1 MHYPKAIA
9 FKLCESGGS
18 SLLAAFSSSVATDH
32 RMIDLSEVSGEGAGR
47 APSAS
52 PAAKPTHIQGDRRC
66 RIESS
71 HPGSVDHHSGDT
83 HSDQHEHAHPCG
95 HRECG
100 HTHVHL
106 NVGGERLQ
114 LVFAMMAAIL
124 LIASW
129 VVGQVAA
136 ASPSLIGPL
145 TMPQW
150 MIAASIF
157 FGGFFATIDALY
169 GLWVRRFQIDFLMI
183 VAALGAV
190 YIGHAGE
197 GALLLVLFSIGHAAE
212 HYALRRAQRSIEGL
226 AKLRPT
232 TATLWDESTG
242 QTRDVAV
249 EELQIGDT
257 VVVRPDSRIAAD
269 GVVVYGESSV
279 DQAAVTGESVPVDKL
294 PKNDFDP
301 RSGDWSS
308 LSPEHKL
315 FAGTI
320 NGGGTMR
327 LRVTRT
333 ADDMTLA
340 RVMRMVAEA
349 RAHRSPTQRL
359 TEKFERYFVPA
370 VLAFVVLLLFA
381 FIVIDESVSRSV
393 YRAIAV
399 LVAASPCALALATPS
414 AVLSAVARGGR
425 DGVLFKGGGPL
436 EQLGRVEAIALDK
449 TGTLTV
455 GKPEVVD
462 VVTAEGLDKAD
473 LLALAAA
480 VESLSDHPLA
490 NAIVDA
496 AKTDANRSAA
506 FHYQF
511 EVTESRRLTGRGVHA
526 TVDGEAVWI
535 GNARMFHDPIED
547 ETGERPPSMVAWVA
561 AADESLQNN
570 GRTTMIV
577 CYGEDFLGVIGLMD
591 VPRPN
596 ASAMIAALRQ
606 IGIREIVMLSGDN
619 QRAAQAIGDQVGIE
633 RVFGDLS
640 PEDKASAIEKIV
652 QQYPVA
658 MIGDGINDAPA
669 FATASV
675 SVAMGAAGSD
685 VALETAEVAL
695 MADDLSKLPLA
706 VSLSRAASRIIRQN
720 LWISLGMIAVLV
732 PASLF
737 GLQLGVAVVFHEGST
752 LLVVANALRLLAYQP
767 PVSRYLTAV
776 P

>member
-1 MHYPKAIA
+1 
-9 FKLCESGGS
+9 
-18 SLLAAFSSSVATDH
+18 
-32 RMIDLSEVSGEGAGR
+32 MIELSEVSGDDRGASSPGK
-47 APSAS
+47 PSDDSIDQTLAS
-52 PAAKPTHIQGDRRC
+52 QSSPRDSNADR
-66 RIESS
+66 
-71 HPGSVDHHSGDT
+71 SGDK
-83 HSDQHEHAHPCG
+83 HSLNKPNKAHCEHGQCGHNHAH
-95 HRECG
+95 
-100 HTHVHL
+100 L
-106 NVGGERLQ
+106 DFGGQRLQ
-114 LVFAMMAAIL
+114 LAFAIL
-124 LIASW
+124 ATIFLVTSW
-129 VVGQVAA
+129 IIGFAT
-136 ASPSLIGPL
+136 PESLRTIGPL
-145 TMPQW
+145 TITQW
-150 MIAASIF
+150 FIAASIL
-157 FGGFFATIDALY
+157 FGGFFATIDAIY
-169 GLWVRRFQIDFLMI
+169 GLWQRRFQIDFLMI

-212 HYALRRAQRSIEGL
+212 HYALQRAQRSIEGL

-232 TATLWDESTG
+232 TATLLDESTG
-242 QTRDVAV
+242 DTREVGVD
-249 EELQIGDT
+249 ELRVGDT
-257 VVVRPDSRIAAD
+257 VIVRPDSRIAAD

-279 DQAAVTGESVPVDKL
+279 DQSAVTGESVPVDKS
-294 PKNDFDP
+294 PRVDFDP
-301 RSGDWSS
+301 HRGDWNS
-308 LSPEHKL
+308 LDAEHKL

-320 NGGGTMR
+320 NGGGAMR

-340 RVMRMVAEA
+340 RVMRMVTEA

-359 TEKFERYFVPA
+359 TEQFERYFVPA
-370 VLAFVVLLLFA
+370 VLAFVCLLLFA
-381 FIVIDESVSRSV
+381 FLVIDEPVSRSV

-462 VVTAEGLDKAD
+462 VITAEGLKTAD

-490 NAIVDA
+490 SAIVVASKA
-496 AKTDANRSAA
+496 AATEASTID
-506 FHYQF
+506 HQF
-511 EVTESRRLTGRGVHA
+511 EVTQSSRLTGRGIHA
-526 TVDGEAVWI
+526 IVDGEAVWI
-535 GNARMFHDPIED
+535 GNSRMFNDPILGD
-547 ETGERPPSMVAWVA
+547 ARALPPQMEPWVA
-561 AADESLQNN
+561 QADEALKND

-591 VPRPN
+591 VPRAN
-596 ASAMIAALRQ
+596 ASQMITSLRQ

-619 QRAAQAIGDQVGIE
+619 QRAAQAIGDQVGID

-640 PEDKASAIEKIV
+640 PEDKVIAVERISQK
-652 QQYPVA
+652 YPVA
-658 MIGDGINDAPA
+658 MIGDGVNDAPA
-669 FATASV
+669 LATASV

-732 PASLF
+732 PATFF
-737 GLQLGVAVVFHEGST
+737 GLQLGIAVIFHEGST

-767 PVSRYLTAV
+767 PAALAIGASDRL
-776 P
+776 

>member
-9 FKLCESGGS
+9 FKLWESGGRFQS
-18 SLLAAFSSSVATDH
+18 AAFSSSVAADH

-47 APSAS
+47 TPSGS
-52 PAAKPTHIQGDRRC
+52 PSDNQGDRPLLL
-66 RIESS
+66 ESS
-71 HPGSVDHHSGDT
+71 HPDSNDSNAGDT
-83 HSDQHEHAHPCG
+83 HSHKHEHSHSCKHG
-95 HRECG
+95 ECG
-100 HTHVHL
+100 HTHAHL

-114 LVFAMMAAIL
+114 LVFAIMAAIL

-129 VVGQVAA
+129 TVGQVAA
-136 ASPSLIGPL
+136 ASLPIIGPL
-145 TMPQW
+145 TITQW

-183 VAALGAV
+183 VAALGAA

-212 HYALRRAQRSIEGL
+212 HYALRRARRSIEGL

-232 TATLWDESTG
+232 TATLWDETTG

-269 GVVVYGESSV
+269 GVVVFGESSV

-294 PKNDFDP
+294 PRIDFDP
-301 RSGDWSS
+301 HSGDWKS
-308 LSPEHKL
+308 LSAEHKL

-320 NGGGTMR
+320 NGGGAMR

-333 ADDMTLA
+333 ADDMTLT
-340 RVMRMVAEA
+340 RVMRMVTEA

-359 TEKFERYFVPA
+359 TEQFERYFVPA

-381 FIVIDESVSRSV
+381 FIVIDERPSQSV

-462 VVTAEGLDKAD
+462 VVTAEGLDTAD

-490 NAIVDA
+490 NAIVIA
-496 AKTDANRSAA
+496 SKTNANRSAA
-506 FHYQF
+506 LNYQF

-526 TVDGEAVWI
+526 IVDGEAVWI
-535 GNARMFHDPIED
+535 GNSRMFDDPIED
-547 ETGERPPSMVAWVA
+547 ETGERPPNMVAWVA
-561 AADESLQNN
+561 AADESLKNN

-596 ASAMIAALRQ
+596 ASAMITALRQ

-619 QRAAQAIGDQVGIE
+619 QRAAQAIGDQVGID

-640 PEDKASAIEKIV
+640 PEDKVSAIEKISE
-652 QQYPVA
+652 QYPVA
-658 MIGDGINDAPA
+658 MIGDGVNDAPA
-669 FATASV
+669 LATASV

-767 PVSRYLTAV
+767 PKSLPNRVN
-776 P
+776 

>member
-1 MHYPKAIA
+1 
-9 FKLCESGGS
+9 
-18 SLLAAFSSSVATDH
+18 
-32 RMIDLSEVSGEGAGR
+32 MIDLSEVSGEDFGR
-47 APSAS
+47 ARSDHLDPKDHNSGHA
-52 PAAKPTHIQGDRRC
+52 H
-66 RIESS
+66 S
-71 HPGSVDHHSGDT
+71 HN
-83 HSDQHEHAHPCG
+83 HEHAHQCKQGGCG
-95 HRECG
+95 N
-100 HTHVHL
+100 THAHL
-106 NVGGERLQ
+106 NFGGDKLQ
-114 LVFAMMAAIL
+114 LTFAILAAIL
-124 LIASW
+124 LFASW
-129 VVGQVAA
+129 LVGQVAA
-136 ASPSLIGPL
+136 SSIPVIGPL
-145 TMPQW
+145 TITQW

-169 GLWVRRFQIDFLMI
+169 GLWSRRFQIDFLMI

-212 HYALRRAQRSIEGL
+212 HYALGRAQRSIEGL

-257 VVVRPDSRIAAD
+257 VIVRPDSRIAAD

-279 DQAAVTGESVPVDKL
+279 DQAAVTGESVPVDKT
-294 PKNDFDP
+294 PRIDFDP
-301 RSGDWSS
+301 RSGDWKS
-308 LSPEHKL
+308 LTAEHKL

-320 NGGGTMR
+320 NGGGAMR

-340 RVMRMVAEA
+340 RVMRLVTEA
-349 RAHRSPTQRL
+349 RVHRSPTQRL
-359 TEKFERYFVPA
+359 TEQFERYFVPA
-370 VLAFVVLLLFA
+370 VLAFVTLLLFA
-381 FIVIDESVSRSV
+381 FLVLDEPVSRSV

-399 LVAASPCALALATPS
+399 LVAASPCALAIATPS

-462 VVTAEGLDKAD
+462 VVTAEGLDASD

-490 NAIVDA
+490 NAIVVA
-496 AKTDANRSAA
+496 SKTAANRASTLT
-506 FHYQF
+506 HQF
-511 EVTESRRLTGRGVHA
+511 EVGQSRRLTGRGVHA
-526 TVDGEAVWI
+526 IVDGEAVWI
-535 GNARMFHDPIED
+535 GNSRMFNDPIND
-547 ETGERPPSMVAWVA
+547 VTGERPPTMDAWVA
-561 AADESLQNN
+561 AADESLKDN

-577 CYGEDFLGVIGLMD
+577 CYGNDFLGVIGLMD

-596 ASAMIAALRQ
+596 ASAMIRSLRQ

-619 QRAAQAIGDQVGIE
+619 QRAAQAIGDQVGID

-640 PEDKASAIEKIV
+640 PEDKVSAIEKMSEK
-652 QQYPVA
+652 YPVA
-658 MIGDGINDAPA
+658 MIGDGVNDAPA
-669 FATASV
+669 LATASV

-737 GLQLGVAVVFHEGST
+737 GLQLSIAVVFHEGST

-767 PVSRYLTAV
+767 PESLVNRV
-776 P
+776 H